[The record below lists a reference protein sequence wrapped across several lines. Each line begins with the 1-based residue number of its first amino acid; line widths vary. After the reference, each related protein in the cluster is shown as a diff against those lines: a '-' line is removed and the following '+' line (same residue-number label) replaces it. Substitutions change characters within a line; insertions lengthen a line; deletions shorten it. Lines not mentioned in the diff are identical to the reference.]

1 MAIAVLCKRSPS
13 RPQSPACQQCSAL
26 RDRRPSWIPSPRDA
40 VSPVSEVEW
49 GPDVLSGSR
58 DRDQATGHRERRCRR
73 NCGSAER
80 GDGLVV
86 RCSCPRGVQRGRF
99 SVVVEALSPR
109 RRLGCDVTR
118 AETSSSH
125 RDEETIRWQLRE
137 ASRAPA
143 SRGCAAYAGSG
154 APFAS
159 PREGAMRR
167 ESQRAVVG
175 VGHVILTIVS
185 KRALKGEA
193 MRRGSYV
200 RVRMAFDGRKQ

>member
-26 RDRRPSWIPSPRDA
+26 RDWRPNWIPSPRDA

-58 DRDQATGHRERRCRR
+58 DRGQATGHRERRCRR

-86 RCSCPRGVQRGRF
+86 RCSCPRGVRRGRGAQ
-99 SVVVEALSPR
+99 STTPARLR
-109 RRLGCDVTR
+109 RY
-118 AETSSSH
+118 SSRDFEFRH

-167 ESQRAVVG
+167 ESQRAVG
-175 VGHVILTIVS
+175 VGRVILTIVS

-193 MRRGSYV
+193 MRRSSYV
-200 RVRMAFDGRKQ
+200 RVWMAFDGREQ